1 MPGKS
6 DFFDY
11 EPLRGPRT
19 TNAVAEHG
27 FTRERAQSSS
37 PEVEAKFD
45 AAEPKKN
52 KKTDSEA
59 ATNYIVADSVQT
71 RRVNGQL
78 VSEAWLL
85 KRGHAFSFAGLF
97 VFTFLVFFRPY
108 EFSPS
113 LLWLSKSALITAI
126 VTLLFFVPT
135 QLGLEN
141 RITVRTREVNLVLL
155 LLLLVFISVPL
166 AFDKFLA
173 WSSFVEYSKVVVMF
187 VVMVNVVRTEKR
199 LKALLLLVLAATFIL
214 SVTAINDYRV
224 GNLALGGKRIAGVIS
239 GLFDN
244 PNDLA
249 LHLVTFFPIVVGLA
263 LGSRYLLGRLIY
275 AVVAITVLGGVVV
288 TFSRGGFLAL
298 IFVVGTLVWRL
309 GKRNRTLLAIVTVL
323 LITLFLILAPG
334 AYRERVATTNDDS
347 AVARTGELKRSIYLA
362 LRHPLFGVG
371 MDNFVLFS
379 DTEHATHNSYTQV
392 ASEAGLTAG
401 VVYVLFLLAPIMRL
415 RRMPN
420 PRELERKLRPLPYLA
435 IGLQASLIGYMI
447 ASFFASVAYLW
458 YVYYLV
464 GYAICVNR
472 LYETSLA
479 KATDYSQPSPA
490 RDLVE
495 AIPATLNI
503 SKLSSFESR
512 RK

>member
-11 EPLRGPRT
+11 EPLRRSRP
-19 TNAVAEHG
+19 TNTVAEQG
-27 FTRERAQSSS
+27 FTRESAKSSR
-37 PEVEAKFD
+37 PDIEAKF
-45 AAEPKKN
+45 AASDVKKN
-52 KKTDSEA
+52 EKTDSEA
-59 ATNYIVADSVQT
+59 ATNYSLADSVQT
-71 RRVNGQL
+71 RRVNANPG
-78 VSEAWLL
+78 SDAWVL
-85 KRGHAFSFAGLF
+85 KGGHAFSFAGLF

-126 VTLLFFVPT
+126 VTLLFFIPT
-135 QLGLEN
+135 QLSLEN
-141 RITVRTREVNLVLL
+141 RITVRPREVNLVLL
-155 LLLLVFISVPL
+155 LLLLVLVSVPFAL
-166 AFDKFLA
+166 DKFRA
-173 WSSFVEYSKVVVMF
+173 WNAFVEYSKVVVMF

-199 LKALLLLVLAATFIL
+199 LKAVLLLVLVVTVIL
-214 SVTAINDYRV
+214 SVAAINDYRA
-224 GNLALGGKRIAGVIS
+224 GNLALGGTRIAGVIS

-249 LHLVTFFPIVVGLA
+249 LHLVTFFPIVIGLA
-263 LGSRYLLGRLIY
+263 LASRYLLGKAIY
-275 AVVAITVLGGVVV
+275 AVVAVTVLGGVVV

-298 IFVVGTLVWRL
+298 IFVAGTLVWKL
-309 GKRNRTLLAIVTVL
+309 GKRNRTLVAIVTVL
-323 LITLFLILAPG
+323 LITLFIILAPG
-334 AYRERVATTNDDS
+334 AYRERVATTNDES
-347 AVARTGELKRSIYLA
+347 AAARTGELKQSIYLA
-362 LRHPLFGVG
+362 LRHPVFGVG

-392 ASEAGLTAG
+392 ASETGLTAG
-401 VVYVLFLLAPIMRL
+401 VVYVLFLLAAIMRL
-415 RRMPN
+415 RRMPD
-420 PRELERKLRPLPYLA
+420 PRELEMRLRPLPYLA

-479 KATDYSQPSPA
+479 KASDDRQPSRA
-490 RDLVE
+490 RDLGE
-495 AIPATLNI
+495 PIPA
-503 SKLSSFESR
+503 KLT
-512 RK
+512 